1 MTKEQETTKRKHRS
15 KAEIDASI
23 ATGLEKPRKP
33 RAKKVVAEKPPTQG
47 VGVIGINDS
56 VFGADTSGI
65 RWGCLIHVPKFQ
77 MFCVERFK
85 KDVANI
91 MDWIIPA
98 VKSEL
103 EKDIATFFK
112 EYTDWHDVKGYWQ
125 NENPYGELI

>member
-1 MTKEQETTKRKHRS
+1 MSNVQ
-15 KAEIDASI
+15 
-23 ATGLEKPRKP
+23 
-33 RAKKVVAEKPPTQG
+33 KPPTQSLG
-47 VGVIGINDS
+47 VAG
-56 VFGADTSGI
+56 FKADLYASDI
-65 RWGCLIHVPKFQ
+65 KKIDWHILIHLPKFQ

-103 EKDIATFFK
+103 EKDVATFFK
-112 EYTDWHDVKGYWQ
+112 EYTDWQDAKGYWK

>member
-1 MTKEQETTKRKHRS
+1 MSEQEKPKRV
-15 KAEIDASI
+15 
-23 ATGLEKPRKP
+23 RKP
-33 RAKKVVAEKPPTQG
+33 KTQGISAISLKSVPAKPPTQG

-85 KDVANI
+85 KESGTV
-91 MDWIIPA
+91 MDWIIPS
-98 VKSEL
+98 VKTEL
-103 EKDIATFFK
+103 EKDVATFFK
-112 EYTDWHDVKGYWQ
+112 EYTDWHDAKGYWK